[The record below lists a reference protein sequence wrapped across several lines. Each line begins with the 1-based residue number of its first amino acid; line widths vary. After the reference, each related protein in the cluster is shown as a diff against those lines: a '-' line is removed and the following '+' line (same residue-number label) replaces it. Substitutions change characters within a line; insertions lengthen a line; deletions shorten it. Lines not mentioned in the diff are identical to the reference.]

1 MRACVHSALSNRKR
15 NNLLTVFRNESFLPQ
30 KHSNMIDFSHF
41 AKFYY
46 AYYWKGSID
55 ISIVRHKTEIDYT
68 ERVAGVIRITL
79 HPLHR

>member
-1 MRACVHSALSNRKR
+1 
-15 NNLLTVFRNESFLPQ
+15 
-30 KHSNMIDFSHF
+30 MIDFSHF

-55 ISIVRHKTEIDYT
+55 ISIARHKTDIDYT
-68 ERVAGVIRITL
+68 ERVAGVIRLTL